1 MPAQQH
7 KLQLVKTT
15 KSNSFT
21 TRYPMGNRKIRLSCL
36 IVCWLTASLLQAQE
50 LTQIVTLSYA
60 NEPLGDVLNDL
71 SRNYDV
77 KFSYSVDYI
86 PLQSKIWVQMEK
98 EQLSDALEVILDQ
111 ASVAYRPIG
120 GQVVLKYQEKKEKR
134 SGAIDIK
141 PLKRKPLPTSVP
153 QTTPLYSEAPLPPRP
168 KTDPFSPLSKQSI
181 KSLPGGNKVVEL
193 DAEIIEV
200 SPHITSPN
208 WTVGDNRLAQ
218 VSLLPFLGTNADKS
232 EYITNNVSVNVF
244 WGTNG
249 GVDGVEVGGLVN
261 SIVEDVQGVQVAGLG
276 NTVNGNVT
284 GTQVGGL
291 FNTSGGEV
299 QGLQAAGLF
308 NVSTRSKA
316 VQASGL
322 FNVSAKEA
330 SGVQAAGLFNVAGK
344 GNQISQASALF
355 NIAGGHATTQISAL
369 FNVAGDIGWGQIS
382 PLFNV
387 GRKVE
392 GFQIGLI
399 NVADSVGGLPIG
411 LLNIIRHGYNKVE
424 LSSSE
429 SLLANFGLKLGVK
442 GFYNIIS
449 LGARWDALEVVKD
462 NEIVNGNFMTW
473 GLGYGLGTAIT
484 FSPRFL
490 VNIEAITMHI
500 NEAEPW
506 TDELN
511 QLNQVKLLFDLR
523 MGRKSSVFFGP
534 VGNLMLS
541 RVYNEDTQ
549 EYGSLVAPYALHES
563 TSADGVNTKMWLGF
577 TGGIRF

>member
-1 MPAQQH
+1 
-7 KLQLVKTT
+7 
-15 KSNSFT
+15 
-21 TRYPMGNRKIRLSCL
+21 MGNRNTRLYSLMVCL
-36 IVCWLTASLLQAQE
+36 LTTSFLPAQE
-50 LTQIVTLSYA
+50 LTQIVSVSYT
-60 NEPLGDVLNDL
+60 NESLGEVLDDL
-71 SRNYDV
+71 SRTYDV

-86 PLQSKIWVQMEK
+86 PLESKIWVKLEDG
-98 EQLSDALEVILDQ
+98 QLSEALDVICDQ

-120 GQVVLKYQEKKEKR
+120 GQVVLKYQEKKQKR
-134 SGAIDIK
+134 SSSVDIA

-153 QTTPLYSEAPLPPRP
+153 QTTPIYSEAPLPPRP

-181 KSLPGGNKVVEL
+181 KTLPGGNKVIEL
-193 DAEIIEV
+193 DAEVVEV
-200 SPHITSPN
+200 SPHITSSKF
-208 WTVGDNRLAQ
+208 TVGDNRLAQ

-261 SIVEDVQGVQVAGLG
+261 TIVEDVQGVQVAGIG
-276 NTVNGNVT
+276 NTVKGDVT

-291 FNTSGGEV
+291 FNASGGEM

-308 NVSTRSKA
+308 NVTTRSKA

-322 FNVSAKEA
+322 FNVSVKET
-330 SGVQAAGLFNVAGK
+330 SGVQAAGLFNIAGR

-355 NIAGGHATTQISAL
+355 NIAGGHATAQFSAL
-369 FNVAGDIGWGQIS
+369 FNVGGDIGWGQIS

-399 NVADSVGGLPIG
+399 NIADSVGGLPIG
-411 LLNIIRHGYNKVE
+411 LLNIIKHGYNKVE

-449 LGARWDALEVVKD
+449 LGARWDELEVEKG
-462 NEIVNGNFMTW
+462 NEVVNGNFMTW

-484 FSPRFL
+484 FSPSFL

-506 TDELN
+506 TKELN

-563 TSADGVNTKMWLGF
+563 TSADGVNTQMWLGF